1 MPAWWTTT
9 TVPLPHVMLMLLA
22 GSREFSLQSRNAEL
36 YVFAIMAILVLEFG
50 AREHTYKRLLT
61 EFNTCV

>member
-1 MPAWWTTT
+1 M
-9 TVPLPHVMLMLLA
+9 LMLMLMLLA